1 MNWKRIDRG
10 IARKMLETI
19 LDNLSDEKILIEYC
33 DALEKRYRKPQST
46 ITNYI
51 FYDEFTVDEILDKLE
66 KDTVTYL

>member
-1 MNWKRIDRG
+1 MKWKRIDRS

-19 LDNLSDEKILIEYC
+19 IDNLNDEKVLIEYC

-51 FYDEFTVDEILDKLE
+51 FYGDLTVNEILDKLE